1 MSKNLCL
8 IMSLLFC
15 FYLSSGQIVST
26 YAQEAPFAI
35 IQDPEGGILLVHT
48 YINIT
53 LINNQ
58 AEPIDAVNL
67 YYCSLEP
74 DFLCHFPCLQLQ
86 KNHRGHFSI
95 VFAPEYTENTTM
107 GYHLQ
112 VTMNNGSVYY
122 IPDNQNYSSSLVVQ
136 QASDENYY
144 FTLRLVGST
153 EATTSTKS
161 VGNKLI
167 FTLEVMVLV
176 SMAIVFS
183 KKRK

>member
-1 MSKNLCL
+1 MISKNLCL
-8 IMSLLFC
+8 MMGLLFY
-15 FYLSSGQIVST
+15 FSLSSGQGVSL

-35 IQDPEGGILLVHT
+35 IQDPEGEIIPVHT

-58 AEPIDAVNL
+58 AEPIDTVNL

-74 DFLCHFPCLQLQ
+74 SFSCHFPCLQLQ
-86 KNHRGHFSI
+86 KNHRGHFST
-95 VFAPEYTENTTM
+95 VFVPEYTENTTM

-112 VTMNNGSVYY
+112 VTMNNGSVYD
-122 IPDNQNYSSSLVVQ
+122 IPDNQNYSSSLVIQ
-136 QASDENYY
+136 QASDEKYY
-144 FTLRLVGST
+144 FTLQLVRST

-161 VGNKLI
+161 VGNRLI

-176 SMAIVFS
+176 SM
-183 KKRK
+183 